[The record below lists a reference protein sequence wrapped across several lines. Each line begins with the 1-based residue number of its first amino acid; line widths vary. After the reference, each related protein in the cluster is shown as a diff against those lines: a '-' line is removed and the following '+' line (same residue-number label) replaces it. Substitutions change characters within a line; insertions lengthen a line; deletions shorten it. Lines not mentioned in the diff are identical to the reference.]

1 VERDVAGIDEVKLHV
16 SASVDEVER
25 AMAGLRGVTTQ
36 LDEAIARLR
45 LITAGTLHPRALDAV
60 LRLEQARDRVIEA
73 QALAQGGI
81 TAAQDYHGI
90 I

>member
-1 VERDVAGIDEVKLHV
+1 MAGIEEVKAQV
-16 SASVDEVER
+16 SATVDDVER
-25 AMAGLRGVTTQ
+25 AVAGMRGVAAQ

-60 LRLEQARDRVIEA
+60 VRLGQAREKLAEA
-73 QALAQGGI
+73 ESLARGGI
-81 TAAQDYHGI
+81 DAAQDYHGI